1 MDGRFSVQ
9 DTPEALALDVL
20 KLSRSVLL
28 VDLRFFDLALSRL
41 VFVPGGATFAADG
54 ERIWF
59 NAAHVLLSY
68 REEKERIVRAIAHM
82 VLHCVFRH
90 MYVSVPERRDLWD
103 LACDIST
110 ENVIADLGCDS
121 VVTLRQRRQ
130 ILRLETMKAELGVL
144 TAEKLYRWLC
154 GQDLSGDDLEDLC
167 ELFVCDDH
175 SVWYGAVP
183 PAPAS
188 KDTTVSEEGPAGASE
203 DEPGAETGE
212 EGDDGILA
220 MPGEGEGGR
229 NTRSAGSDSAAGDPD
244 SQESMSD
251 FSAASKKE
259 AEAFWNEVSL
269 RMQQELDLFL
279 SERGNAPG
287 TLTQYLNELRRE
299 KRDYSA
305 FLRRFAVLSEA
316 VGVSDSEY
324 DPIYYTYGL
333 NVYGDLPLV
342 EPLEWQESRRV
353 RELVVAIDTSGSVA
367 GDTVRR
373 FVEKTYD
380 ILMDPRSFSRRFV
393 LHILQCDA
401 AIREDRKITSRGEL
415 SDYLQNMVLH
425 GFGGTDFRPVFTH
438 VDRLIASGE
447 LRDLGG
453 LLYFTDGRG
462 IYPRKKPAYK
472 TAFIFLN
479 ESGSVPDVPP
489 WAIRLVLRKD
499 DFLTE
504 EPAGASRRTDR

>member
-1 MDGRFSVQ
+1 MEERLAAQ

-28 VDLRFFDLALSRL
+28 VELRFFDLALSRL
-41 VFVPGGATFAADG
+41 VFVPGGDTFAADG

-59 NAAHVLLSY
+59 NAAYVLLSY

-90 MYVSVPERRDLWD
+90 MYVSVPGRRDLWD
-103 LACDIST
+103 LACDISV

-130 ILRLETMKAELGVL
+130 ALRLETMKAELGVL

-154 GQDLSGDDLEDLC
+154 GQDLSGDDLDDLRS
-167 ELFVCDDH
+167 LFVCDDH

-183 PAPAS
+183 P
-188 KDTTVSEEGPAGASE
+188 VSSPKEAAGAEEKPAGVSE
-203 DEPGAETGE
+203 DEPGAVTGE
-212 EGDDGILA
+212 AGDDGILA
-220 MPGEGEGGR
+220 MPGEGEGGHS
-229 NTRSAGSDSAAGDPD
+229 TRSSGADSGAGDPD
-244 SQESMSD
+244 SPQRMSG

-259 AEAFWNEVSL
+259 SEAFWNEVSL

-279 SERGNAPG
+279 SEQGNAPG
-287 TLTQYLNELRRE
+287 ALTQYLKELRRE
-299 KRDYSA
+299 KRDYSS

-316 VGVSDSEY
+316 VGVNDSEF
-324 DPIYYTYGL
+324 DPVYYTYGL

-367 GDTVRR
+367 GETVRR
-373 FVEKTYD
+373 FVERTYD

-393 LHILQCDA
+393 LHIIQCDA
-401 AIREDRKITSRGEL
+401 AIREDRRITSRGEL
-415 SDYLQNMVLH
+415 SEYLQSMVLH
-425 GFGGTDFRPVFTH
+425 GFGGTDFRPVFAH
-438 VDRLIASGE
+438 VDKLIATGE
-447 LRDLGG
+447 LRDPGG

-479 ESGSVPDVPP
+479 EAASVPDVPP

-499 DFLTE
+499 DFFTE
-504 EPAGASRRTDR
+504 DPAGASRRAAR